1 MILSSAFLD
10 GLIPYYDDRFACTSL
25 KKNVFE
31 FETLNANKSRFAPCR
46 IRLKM
51 CVEMKE
57 EAQAHYFG
65 TILAIA
71 VPV

>member
-1 MILSSAFLD
+1 MTTGLLVQILRKMFL
-10 GLIPYYDDRFACTSL
+10 SL
-25 KKNVFE
+25 RSFK
-31 FETLNANKSRFAPCR
+31 NANTSRFAPCR

-57 EAQAHYFG
+57 QAQAHYFE
-65 TILAIA
+65 TIVAIP